1 MKILKELIKEVLL
14 SEEVF
19 GAQAFVYHGSF
30 SPPAEFLDYLLKDKF
45 EAGSG
50 AGAAY
55 GKGLYTVYNL
65 QGTLTAGGQYGDFV
79 YKLKVNLYGFIIFDP
94 DIAKLVYKKE
104 LPPSEQAV
112 LLGKE
117 ELASKLPRYFS
128 GERLTSSFAQKYSNI
143 LTGRVK
149 GIVFTGETDGKVA
162 VIYDPSIVVPVAY
175 KKAIEKEWTPV
186 DRSTLKPAISKSAS
200 GEFEEFK
207 YEPKM
212 KKILE
217 IQKLPPEERHF
228 LNLDLS
234 LVRTDFDLPEGIT
247 VDRVFDLSMS
257 AITHLPPN
265 LTVGRVLDLGWSR
278 VKSLPSGLKV
288 GEDLKLRGTEIKRLP
303 EDLQVGGSI
312 TGFTGPMVNVPKH
325 LKKKITKG

>member
-1 MKILKELIKEVLL
+1 MRILKELIKEVLL
-14 SEEVF
+14 NEEVF

-30 SPPAEFLDYLLKDKF
+30 SPPAEFLDYLLKNEF

-65 QGTLTAGGQYGDFV
+65 QGTQTEKGEYGDFV
-79 YKLKVNLYGFIIFDP
+79 YKLKINLYGFIIFDP

-104 LPPSEQAV
+104 LSPSEQAA

-117 ELASKLPRYFS
+117 ELVSKLPRYFS
-128 GERLTSSFAQKYSNI
+128 GDRLTSSFAQKYSDI
-143 LTGRVK
+143 LNGRVK
-149 GIVFTGETDGKVA
+149 GIVFTGGTDGKVA
-162 VIYDPSIVVPVAY
+162 VIYDPSIAVPVSY

-217 IQKLPPEERHF
+217 IQKLPPEERRF
-228 LNLDLS
+228 LNLNLS

-247 VDRVFDLSMS
+247 VDRVFDLAMS

-265 LTVGRVLDLGWSR
+265 LTVGRVLDLGWSSI
-278 VKSLPSGLKV
+278 KSLPSGLKV

-312 TGFTGPMVNVPKH
+312 TGFKGPMANVPKH
-325 LKKKITKG
+325 LKRKIKKG